1 MTTRPLFPGS
11 SSVMK
16 RGGEYRVRNAAENP
30 SVTEILLYDEIGE
43 DPWFGTGVSAKAF
56 AEDLSAVDTAEVHV
70 RLNSPGGNVFEG
82 IAMMNALRR
91 HSAKVTVFV
100 DGLAASAASI
110 VAMGADEVVMSRQS
124 ELMIHDAWGVAIG
137 NAAEVRSLADDL
149 DRASDNLASAY
160 SDKAG
165 GTVADWRTAMQ
176 AETWYS
182 DKEAVAAGL
191 ADRVEPSKTA
201 SDKAKA
207 RFNLSVF
214 AYAGRADA
222 PAPYLPAKPPDS
234 VTDKEGPAM
243 PDTLAK
249 VRERLGI
256 SADADEAA
264 IMAALD
270 AVAVDNDTDETDT
283 DADEA
288 AETEQTEDADEVA
301 GSLPGTVTIDEGVLN
316 QLRNDAQAGRDARA
330 QQLTEH
336 RENLVSAAIRDGRI
350 SLARKADWL
359 NKLERDSGSETE
371 LAALATGLVPVD
383 GPHGYTGSLS
393 DVAEDDAL
401 YAKLFAE
408 KAV

>member
-1 MTTRPLFPGS
+1 MNR
-11 SSVMK
+11 
-16 RGGEYRVRNAAENP
+16 RGEYRIRNAAENP
-30 SVTEILLYDEIGE
+30 AVTEILLYDEIGE

-91 HSAKVTVFV
+91 HNAKVTVFV

-110 VAMGADEVVMSRQS
+110 VAMGADEVVMSRQA

-137 NAAEVRSLADDL
+137 NAKEMQTMADDL
-149 DRASDNLASAY
+149 NRASDNLAAAY
-160 SDKAG
+160 KDKAG
-165 GTVADWRTAMQ
+165 GTVSDWREAMQ

-249 VRERLGI
+249 VRQRLGI

-270 AVAVDNDTDETDT
+270 TVAADNDTDPNTETDP
-283 DADEA
+283 DEA
-288 AETEQTEDADEVA
+288 TETEDTEDDADEVD

-316 QLRNDAQAGRDARA
+316 QLRTDAQAGRDARA

-359 NKLERDSGSETE
+359 NKLEKDSGSETE

-401 YAKLFAE
+401 YNKLFAE